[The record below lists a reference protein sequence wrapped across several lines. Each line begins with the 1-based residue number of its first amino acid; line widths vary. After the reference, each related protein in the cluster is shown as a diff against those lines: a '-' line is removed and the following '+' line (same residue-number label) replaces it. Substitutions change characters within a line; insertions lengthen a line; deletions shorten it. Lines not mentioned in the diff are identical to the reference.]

1 VLTEYYDKIENYLI
15 ETFGT
20 NFIFLTLIITTTIAM
35 AYFIFIS
42 YIITQLD
49 KRYFIRRQI
58 SAVDVSVPTHL
69 KWINSNVTKLVNM
82 AKMIVGVSFLLIGL
96 VMLVLPGQGL
106 ITILIGISLLPFPG
120 KNKMEKNI
128 LSRKSVR
135 SSLNWIRIKANK
147 EPFIFD

>member
-1 VLTEYYDKIENYLI
+1 VLIEYYNNIENYLI

-42 YIITQLD
+42 YIITQLN

-58 SAVDVSVPTHL
+58 SAVDVSVPPHL

-82 AKMIVGVSFLLIGL
+82 AKIIVGVSFLLIGL

>member
-1 VLTEYYDKIENYLI
+1 MLTEYYDKIENYLI

>member
-1 VLTEYYDKIENYLI
+1 
-15 ETFGT
+15 
-20 NFIFLTLIITTTIAM
+20 M

-42 YIITQLD
+42 YIITQLN

-58 SAVDVSVPTHL
+58 SAVDVSVPPHL

-82 AKMIVGVSFLLIGL
+82 AKIIVGVSFLLIGL

>member
-1 VLTEYYDKIENYLI
+1 MLIEYYNNIENYLI

-42 YIITQLD
+42 YIITQLN

-58 SAVDVSVPTHL
+58 SAVDVSVPPHL

-82 AKMIVGVSFLLIGL
+82 AKIIVGVSFLLIGL